1 MYFLRAWRNE
11 EQTMRLTVL
20 LAWIL
25 VALSLIMPI
34 KASAQDSALRPE
46 SEIVVSK
53 RYVEA
58 CQKNLRAVEDA
69 SRWLDVSEGQV
80 KECRARGD
88 KDAKRIEALIRDNE
102 RMAATIKEAPNRW
115 VWFGAGAGSA
125 LAVVLVVV
133 LVR

>member
-1 MYFLRAWRNE
+1 
-11 EQTMRLTVL
+11 MRLTVL

>member
-1 MYFLRAWRNE
+1 MK
-11 EQTMRLTVL
+11 LTVL
-20 LAWIL
+20 IAWIL
-25 VALSLIMPI
+25 ALLSLTMPI
-34 KASAQDSALRPE
+34 KASAQDSASRPE

-58 CQKNLRAVEDA
+58 CQKNLRTVEEA

-88 KDAKRIEALIRDNE
+88 KDAARIEALLRANE
-102 RMAATIKEAPNRW
+102 RQAATIKEAPNRW

-125 LAVVLVVV
+125 LVTGLVLILV
-133 LVR
+133 LR

>member
-1 MYFLRAWRNE
+1 
-11 EQTMRLTVL
+11 MRLTVL

-25 VALSLIMPI
+25 VALSLITPI
-34 KASAQDSALRPE
+34 KASAQDSALKPE

-102 RMAATIKEAPNRW
+102 RMTAAIKEAPNRW
-115 VWFGAGAGSA
+115 VWFGAGAGST
-125 LAVVLVVV
+125 LTVLLVIFV
-133 LVR
+133 LR